1 MSVKIKIDENH
12 IKTVID
18 NDWNDGLAMLSA
30 IILNDCNKYCK
41 EDTGALIMSSLIHS
55 DLQNGRLV
63 WNTPYAARQYYEIP
77 TAYTDV
83 NSNASWRWCEVAKQR
98 HQATWCRQAQAIME
112 KYRR

>member
-18 NDWNDGLAMLSA
+18 DNWNNGLAMLSA
-30 IILNDCNKYCK
+30 IILTDCNKFCK
-41 EDTGALIMSSLIHS
+41 MDTGMLVLSSLIHS
-55 DLQNGRLV
+55 DLKHGRLI

-83 NSNASWRWCEVAKQR
+83 NSKASWRWCEVAKNLYQDD
-98 HQATWCRQAQAIME
+98 WGRQAQAIMRLYS
-112 KYRR
+112 K

>member
-1 MSVKIKIDENH
+1 MPVKIKIDENH

-18 NDWNDGLAMLSA
+18 DNWKSGLAMLSS

-41 EDTGALIMSSLIHS
+41 VDTGALIMSSFIHS
-55 DLQNGRLV
+55 DLKNGLLV
-63 WNTPYAARQYYEIP
+63 WQTPYAARQYYEIP

-98 HQATWCRQAQAIME
+98 HGDTWGRQAQAIMRL
-112 KYRR
+112 YR